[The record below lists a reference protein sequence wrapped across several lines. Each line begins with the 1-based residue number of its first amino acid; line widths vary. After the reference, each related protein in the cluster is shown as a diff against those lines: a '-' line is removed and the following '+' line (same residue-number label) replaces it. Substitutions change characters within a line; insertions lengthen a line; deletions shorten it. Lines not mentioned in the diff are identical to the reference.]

1 MAKVVLSS
9 RLGNFRV
16 NSQRFIGMLIS
27 HIQFTPAWIELAKNA
42 YALKCPL
49 VFTSGLLDFDF
60 MGCRLGITTIED
72 ISFIDE
78 FLADSLASDLKL
90 HDPNRD
96 KFIPVFLRFYCGQ
109 KTYLLLD
116 RSSFVF

>member
-1 MAKVVLSS
+1 MTKAIVSS
-9 RLGNFRV
+9 QLGNFRV

-27 HIQFTPAWIELAKNA
+27 QIQSSPIWIELAKNA
-42 YALKCPL
+42 YTLKYPL
-49 VFTSGLLDFDF
+49 IFNSCLPDFDF
-60 MGCRLGITTIED
+60 MGCELGITTIEE
-72 ISFIDE
+72 ISSIDD

-96 KFIPVFLRFYCGQ
+96 KFIPVFLQFYCGQ